1 MYRAHGD
8 QLFLFGVCIPLRN
21 FRIFC
26 RFFELASERGSVGAK
41 IEWGRGLKELLG
53 WGRSNVSWVDE
64 DSDLNLP
71 GPEGSP
77 GGVFKKGIEMPAGI
91 LIPE

>member
-1 MYRAHGD
+1 MR
-8 QLFLFGVCIPLRN
+8 
-21 FRIFC
+21 
-26 RFFELASERGSVGAK
+26 
-41 IEWGRGLKELLG
+41 WGLKELLG